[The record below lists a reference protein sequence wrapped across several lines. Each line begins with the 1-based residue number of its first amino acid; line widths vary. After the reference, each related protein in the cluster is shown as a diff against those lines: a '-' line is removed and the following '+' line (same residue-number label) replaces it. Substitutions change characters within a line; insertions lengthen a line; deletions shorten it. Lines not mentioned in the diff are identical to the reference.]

1 MVCRNSYQTHLQEVN
16 LMQIMV
22 NHVRVKHLK
31 LFVQAFEWESRALT
45 ITWFGPLAHV
55 WSGPKFWE
63 PRFSL
68 LVLQIGHVIKLST
81 SSRKYT
87 KNRNHLSPTAEKSN
101 VD

>member
-45 ITWFGPLAHV
+45 ITWLGPWLMCEVALSFESLA
-55 WSGPKFWE
+55 
-63 PRFSL
+63 L
-68 LVLQIGHVIKLST
+68 LS
-81 SSRKYT
+81 
-87 KNRNHLSPTAEKSN
+87 
-101 VD
+101 